1 MKDFPSCIIKLVNL
15 QTLKLFRCKKLR
27 ELHVDIQNL
36 VSLKHLEING
46 CENLTH
52 MPCRL
57 GQLTSLQTLT
67 LFVMSK
73 GPPSSSKHCARLAE
87 LNKLNDLRGKL
98 KIKNLA
104 WLKDATAKRLNF

>member
-1 MKDFPSCIIKLVNL
+1 MRVLDLHGLNMKMLPNTLGTLMHLKYLDLSFNDIEVLPSCIIKLVNL
-15 QTLKLFRCKKLR
+15 HTLKLFQCKKLR

-67 LFVMSK
+67 
-73 GPPSSSKHCARLAE
+73 
-87 LNKLNDLRGKL
+87 
-98 KIKNLA
+98 
-104 WLKDATAKRLNF
+104 